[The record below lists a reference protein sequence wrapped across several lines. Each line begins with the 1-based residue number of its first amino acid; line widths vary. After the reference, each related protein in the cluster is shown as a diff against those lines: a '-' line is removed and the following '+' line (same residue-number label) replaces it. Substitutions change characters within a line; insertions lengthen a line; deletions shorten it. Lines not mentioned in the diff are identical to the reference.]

1 MESHFVILFSFLPD
15 ICWIIEW
22 IRPVFVFLKLVHLLG
37 TCVEWIC
44 TRMIDKNKYPSFQHL
59 KNRQLNEF
67 VNLSFQF
74 LSDIHQ
80 LIDLHCQALFYH
92 YLVTATTMTTA
103 TMTAKTTL
111 TTTMTTTTKFPLP
124 KTVAT
129 TTATTTAMAM
139 LTKLEDWTQNW
150 APSKTEKALFSKRA
164 LLHWNAD
171 SKN

>member
-1 MESHFVILFSFLPD
+1 MESHFVILFSFLPK

-44 TRMIDKNKYPSFQHL
+44 NRMIDKNKYPSFRHL

-103 TMTAKTTL
+103 TMTTKTAKTTL
-111 TTTMTTTTKFPLP
+111 TTTT
-124 KTVAT
+124 
-129 TTATTTAMAM
+129 TTTAMAM